1 MAGDSSTKKAPQP
14 LPLWKSFGASAF
26 SACTA
31 ELLTLPFDTGKV
43 RLQLQGTPTPGVAPK
58 YKGLVGTVGTIA
70 KEEGAAALWKGWQP
84 GLHRQ
89 CLFGGLRI
97 GMYDPVKSQVSRLMD
112 GEGAA
117 ESSFGAKVVSG
128 LITGGVAISIANPTD
143 LVKVRLQAQ
152 GRQALAEAGKAPPK
166 PKYPSAMAAYRM
178 IAKEEGI
185 AGLWTGVVPNITRN
199 SVINA
204 TELAT
209 YDQVK
214 QMLLASKLVDDN
226 VFCHILSG
234 LGAGMCACIVGSP
247 VDVVKSRVMGDSV
260 GMYSGTVDCFI
271 KTMKNDG
278 IMAFY
283 KGFIPNFTRL
293 GSWNVAMF
301 LTLEQVK
308 KLISE

>member
-1 MAGDSSTKKAPQP
+1 M
-14 LPLWKSFGASAF
+14 AF
-26 SACTA
+26 SACTEA
-31 ELLTLPFDTGKV
+31 SDPSVRHGQSETPAPGHAHARRRAKV
-43 RLQLQGTPTPGVAPK
+43 Q
-58 YKGLVGTVGTIA
+58 GLVGTVGTIA
-70 KEEGAAALWKGWQP
+70 KEGAAALWKGWQP

-89 CLFGGLRI
+89 CLFGGLGSACTTR
-97 GMYDPVKSQVSRLMD
+97 QVSSLAVD
-112 GEGAA
+112 GRGAA

-128 LITGGVAISIANPTD
+128 LITGGVASQSRTQRIGEG
-143 LVKVRLQAQ
+143 QAAGP

-214 QMLLASKLVDDN
+214 QMLLASKIVDDN

-234 LGAGMCACIVGSP
+234 LGAGLCACIVGSP

-260 GMYSGTVDCFI
+260 GMYSGTVDCFV

-283 KGFIPNFTRL
+283 KGFIPTSPGWAR
-293 GSWNVAMF
+293 G
-301 LTLEQVK
+301 TLPC
-308 KLISE
+308 S

>member
-97 GMYDPVKSQVSRLMD
+97 GLYDPVKSQVSRLMD
-112 GEGAA
+112 GKGAA

-214 QMLLASKLVDDN
+214 QMLLASKIVDDN

-234 LGAGMCACIVGSP
+234 LGAGLCACIVGSP

-260 GMYSGTVDCFI
+260 GMYSGTVDCFV

>member
-1 MAGDSSTKKAPQP
+1 MTNDAKPKAP
-14 LPLWKSFGASAF
+14 LPLWKSFPASAF
-26 SACTA
+26 SACFA
-31 ELLTLPFDTGKV
+31 EVCTLPFDTGKV
-43 RLQLQGTPTPGVAPK
+43 RLQLQGAAAAGATPK
-58 YKGLVGTVGTIA
+58 YKGLIGTIGTIA
-70 KEEGAAALWKGWQP
+70 KEEGAGALWKGCVP

-97 GMYDPVKSQVSRLMD
+97 GLYDPVKSQITKIID
-112 GEGAA
+112 GEGASVA
-117 ESSFGAKVVSG
+117 ETSFATKVVSG
-128 LITGGVAISIANPTD
+128 LVTGGFAISIANPTD

-152 GRQALAEAGKAPPK
+152 GRQALATAGAEAVK
-166 PKYPSAMAAYRM
+166 PKYPSAIAAYRI
-178 IAKEEGI
+178 IAKEEGL

-214 QMLLASKLVDDN
+214 QMLLASKIVDDN

-234 LGAGMCACIVGSP
+234 LGAGLCACVVGSP
-247 VDVVKSRVMGDSV
+247 VDVVKSRVMGDSQ
-260 GMYSGTVDCFI
+260 GLYKGTLDCFV
-271 KTMKNDG
+271 KTFRNDG
-278 IMAFY
+278 PLAFY

-293 GSWNVAMF
+293 GSWNVVMF

-308 KLISE
+308 NLISS

>member
-97 GMYDPVKSQVSRLMD
+97 GLYDPVKSQVSRLMD

-260 GMYSGTVDCFI
+260 GMYSGTVDCFV

-293 GSWNVAMF
+293 GSWNIAMF

>member
-97 GMYDPVKSQVSRLMD
+97 GLYDPVKSQVSRLMD

-214 QMLLASKLVDDN
+214 QMLLASKIVDDN

-234 LGAGMCACIVGSP
+234 LGAGLCACIVGSP

-260 GMYSGTVDCFI
+260 GMYSGTVDCFV
-271 KTMKNDG
+271 KTLKNDG

>member
-1 MAGDSSTKKAPQP
+1 MAGDSSTKEAPQP

-70 KEEGAAALWKGWQP
+70 KGEGAAALWKGWQP

-97 GMYDPVKSQVSRLMD
+97 GLYDPVKSQVSRLMD

-128 LITGGVAISIANPTD
+128 LITGGVAISIAIPSD

-214 QMLLASKLVDDN
+214 QMLLASKIVDDN

-234 LGAGMCACIVGSP
+234 LGAGLCACIVGSP

-260 GMYSGTVDCFI
+260 GMYSGTVDCFV

>member
-97 GMYDPVKSQVSRLMD
+97 GLYDPVKSQVSRLMD

-117 ESSFGAKVVSG
+117 ESLFGAKVVSG

-214 QMLLASKLVDDN
+214 QMLLASKIVDDN

-234 LGAGMCACIVGSP
+234 LGAGLCSCVVGSP

-260 GMYSGTVDCFI
+260 GMYSGTVDCFV

>member
-31 ELLTLPFDTGKV
+31 ELLTLQFDTGKV

-97 GMYDPVKSQVSRLMD
+97 GLYDPVKSQVSRLID

-214 QMLLASKLVDDN
+214 QMLLASKIVDDN

-234 LGAGMCACIVGSP
+234 LGAGLCACIVGSP

-260 GMYSGTVDCFI
+260 GMYSGTVDCFV

>member
-97 GMYDPVKSQVSRLMD
+97 GLYDPVKSQVSRLID

-234 LGAGMCACIVGSP
+234 LGAGLCACIVGSP

-260 GMYSGTVDCFI
+260 GMYSGTVDCFV

>member
-97 GMYDPVKSQVSRLMD
+97 GLYDPVKSQVSRLMD

-214 QMLLASKLVDDN
+214 QMLLASKIVDDN

-234 LGAGMCACIVGSP
+234 LGAGLCACIVGSP

-260 GMYSGTVDCFI
+260 GMYSGTVDCFV

>member
-1 MAGDSSTKKAPQP
+1 M
-14 LPLWKSFGASAF
+14 
-26 SACTA
+26 
-31 ELLTLPFDTGKV
+31 

-97 GMYDPVKSQVSRLMD
+97 GLYDPVKSQVSRLMD

-214 QMLLASKLVDDN
+214 QMLLASKIVDDN

-234 LGAGMCACIVGSP
+234 LGAGLCACIVGSP

-260 GMYSGTVDCFI
+260 GMYSGTVDCFV

>member
-1 MAGDSSTKKAPQP
+1 MGGDSSNTQKV
-14 LPLWKSFGASAF
+14 LPIWKTFPASAF

-31 ELLTLPFDTGKV
+31 ELLTLPFDTAKV
-43 RLQLQGTPTPGVAPK
+43 RLQLQGTPMPGVKPK
-58 YKGLVGTVGTIA
+58 YTGLIGAVGTIA

-97 GMYDPVKSQVSRLMD
+97 GLYDPVKSQVSRLVD
-112 GEGAA
+112 GEGAKD
-117 ESSFGAKVVSG
+117 SSFASKVVSG

-152 GRQALAEAGKAPPK
+152 GRQALSSEAGKAAPK
-166 PKYPSAMAAYRM
+166 PKYPNAMAAYRM

-185 AGLWTGVVPNITRN
+185 MGLWTGVVPNITRN

-214 QMLLASKLVDDN
+214 QMLLASKVVEDG
-226 VFCHILSG
+226 VPCHILSG
-234 LGAGMCACIVGSP
+234 LGAGLCACIVGSP
-247 VDVVKSRVMGDSV
+247 VDVVKSRVMGDSA
-260 GMYSGTVDCFI
+260 GLYSGTVDCFV
-271 KTMKNDG
+271 KTLKNDG
-278 IMAFY
+278 VMAFY
-283 KGFIPNFTRL
+283 KGFIPNFARL

-308 KLISE
+308 RLIS